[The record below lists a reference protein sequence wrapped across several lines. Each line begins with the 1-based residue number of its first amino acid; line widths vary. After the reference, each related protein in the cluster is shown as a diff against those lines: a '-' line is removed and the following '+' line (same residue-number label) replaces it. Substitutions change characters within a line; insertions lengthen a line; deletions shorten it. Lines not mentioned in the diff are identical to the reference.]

1 MEFKSYCKLNKKIF
15 LLSNY
20 HKLVLK
26 YNLDGLYIP
35 SFNKKKLYLN
45 IKKKKFIILG
55 SAHNL
60 KEIRIKEMQNVQLI
74 MLSPVFKSKG
84 PNNYMGL
91 YRFNILKKLAK
102 IPVIP
107 LGGINTKTLKLL
119 NMFDNKGF
127 AAINFLKSMKK
138 HDR

>member
-1 MEFKSYCKLNKKIF
+1 MHKYLPQFYHFIDNLNIKNIQSLDSKFALIYRNYKKEPSKKEILEFKSYCKLNKRIF

-74 MLSPVFKSKG
+74 I
-84 PNNYMGL
+84 Y
-91 YRFNILKKLAK
+91 
-102 IPVIP
+102 
-107 LGGINTKTLKLL
+107 
-119 NMFDNKGF
+119 
-127 AAINFLKSMKK
+127 
-138 HDR
+138 